1 MTYDGLADWLTD
13 WLTDS
18 EGMKLCMEGRVD
30 DWTIEW
36 MDELTDS

>member
-1 MTYDGLADWLTD
+1 MTDWLTD
-13 WLTDS
+13 WL
-18 EGMKLCMEGRVD
+18 EMNEEMEGRVG

>member
-1 MTYDGLADWLTD
+1 MTDWLTD
-13 WLTDS
+13 WLTDWF
-18 EGMKLCMEGRVD
+18 GMNEEMEGRVG